1 MFGRDKAAAPLV
13 SLGVILILAV
23 CACSVAAHL
32 VADGL
37 ITQAEGPGFDFA
49 AERVGDDF
57 EHEHADDH
65 FIVLAMGLQELEYFL
80 APLTPCLQCCS
91 LSVYISPLLPP
102 PNF

>member
-1 MFGRDKAAAPLV
+1 MFGRDRAAAPLI
-13 SLGVILILAV
+13 SLGIILILAV
-23 CACSVAAHL
+23 FVCSMAAHL

-37 ITQAEGPGFDFA
+37 MAQAEGPGFDLTG
-49 AERVGDDF
+49 EGVGANV
-57 EHEHADDH
+57 EHEHSDDH

-80 APLTPCLQCCS
+80 APLTPCLQCRS